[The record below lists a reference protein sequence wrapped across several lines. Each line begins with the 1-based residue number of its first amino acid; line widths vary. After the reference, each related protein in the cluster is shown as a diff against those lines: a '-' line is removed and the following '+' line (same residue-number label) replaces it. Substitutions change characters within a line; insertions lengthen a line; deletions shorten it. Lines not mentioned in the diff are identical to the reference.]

1 MLLQL
6 IMDYEWDEN
15 KNQLNIKKHTL
26 NFEDSKEVLQN
37 AHLLIED
44 IRYNYGESRYI
55 AVGYLRKRLV
65 IIVYTK
71 RKDVYRII
79 SMRKANEREQANY
92 KKQLESIRH
101 TK

>member
-1 MLLQL
+1 
-6 IMDYEWDEN
+6 MDYEWDEN

-37 AHLLIED
+37 AHLLIKD